1 MSSANSIFNIE
12 RHFRDKEGVKY
23 NLMAFGFTFIG
34 YLMGVMW
41 LFSSHFI
48 LNILGVLLTAE
59 ALIISAYLLHEFSH
73 YSIFKTPQ
81 MNALWGNIMSWM
93 NGSCYGT
100 FEEIR
105 NKHMRHHID
114 RADVVSFDMRRFIEN
129 MPTFFK
135 AIVKA
140 LEWLYIP
147 VAEMMMHFFVIYLPF
162 VTPKWHH
169 KRTRTAVTLLIRT
182 SIFMLI
188 FIVSPKAWFLYAL
201 AYCIMLTA
209 LRFADTYQH
218 TYDVFMVDDASKKD
232 KTFEDDGKLRD
243 EAYEQA
249 NTYSNLASI
258 HHPWVN
264 LLFLNFPYH
273 NAHHVKPIVPWYQ
286 LPRFHRELFGQNAV
300 ATPVIP
306 MLYCLKSFHKHR
318 LARLESEGYGVIESK
333 AGGAD
338 NFVGVVGVS
347 FLTAI

>member
-1 MSSANSIFNIE
+1 MSAAKSTLNLE
-12 RHFRDKEGVKY
+12 QYFRDKVGVKY

-34 YLMGVMW
+34 YSLGVAL
-41 LFSSHFI
+41 LFSHSVL
-48 LNILGVLLTAE
+48 LNIAGVLLTAE

-81 MNALWGNIMSWM
+81 LNKTWGNIMSWM

-105 NKHMRHHID
+105 NKHMHHHID

-129 MPTFFK
+129 LPTFFK
-135 AIVKA
+135 SIVKA

-147 VAEMMMHFFVIYLPF
+147 AAEMMMHFFVVYLPF
-162 VTPKWHH
+162 VTPTWFH
-169 KRTRTAVTLLIRT
+169 KRKRIAVILLIRA
-182 SIFMLI
+182 SIFAML
-188 FIVSPKAWFLYAL
+188 FIASPRAFLLYAL
-201 AYCIMLTA
+201 SYCIMLTA

-218 TYDVFMVDDASKKD
+218 TYDVFMVEDASKKD
-232 KTFEDDGKLRD
+232 NSIGNDGKLRD

-258 HHPWVN
+258 NHPWMN

-273 NAHHVKPIVPWYQ
+273 NAHHVKPIVPWYK
-286 LPRFHRELFGQNAV
+286 LPQFHQELFGKDAV

-306 MLYCLKSFHKHR
+306 MLYCLKSFHNHR
-318 LARLESEGYGVIESK
+318 LARLESEGYGKIESK
-333 AGGAD
+333 RGGAD
-338 NFVGVVGVS
+338 TFVGVVGVS

>member
-34 YLMGVMW
+34 YFLGVTW
-41 LFSSHFI
+41 LFSSHVI

-114 RADVVSFDMRRFIEN
+114 RADVVSFDMRRYIEN
-129 MPTFFK
+129 LPTFFK
-135 AIVKA
+135 AMVKT
-140 LEWLYIP
+140 LEWLYMP

-169 KRTRTAVTLLIRT
+169 KRMRIMVTLLIRAT
-182 SIFMLI
+182 LFALMLMFHLKHGFCTRSLI
-188 FIVSPKAWFLYAL
+188 
-201 AYCIMLTA
+201 
-209 LRFADTYQH
+209 
-218 TYDVFMVDDASKKD
+218 AS
-232 KTFEDDGKLRD
+232 
-243 EAYEQA
+243 
-249 NTYSNLASI
+249 
-258 HHPWVN
+258 
-264 LLFLNFPYH
+264 
-273 NAHHVKPIVPWYQ
+273 
-286 LPRFHRELFGQNAV
+286 
-300 ATPVIP
+300 
-306 MLYCLKSFHKHR
+306 C
-318 LARLESEGYGVIESK
+318 
-333 AGGAD
+333 
-338 NFVGVVGVS
+338 
-347 FLTAI
+347 